1 VGGGTRMAYGIK
13 YFKENYDKNAI
24 LIVISDLEDY
34 LDEWAEQ
41 EKTMKDYTMYAFNYG
56 YNTYGNQFK
65 YIKVKNFKN
74 SRY

>member
-1 VGGGTRMAYGIK
+1 MAYGIK

-41 EKTMKDYTMYAFNYG
+41 EKAMKDYTIYAFNYG
-56 YNTYGNQFK
+56 YNTYSNQFK
-65 YIKVKNFKN
+65 HIKVKNFRK
-74 SRY
+74 SGY